1 MVSVL
6 RVVAMAALSSSEK
19 SAHTKST
26 LSPECL
32 AVRQQLD
39 AYVDGEVSETEAA
52 EVVAHVDDCPLC
64 YQAEADLRNFLA
76 SVSHSQL
83 PVLASRRLRLRI
95 AQLFASQHAGERRDS
110 IGDR

>member
-1 MVSVL
+1 MLSVL

-19 SAHTKST
+19 PAHAKST

-39 AYVDGEVSETEAA
+39 AYVDGEVSEAEAA
-52 EVVAHVDDCPLC
+52 EVVAHVGDCPLC
-64 YQAEADLRNFLA
+64 QQAEADLRRFLA

-95 AQLFASQHAGERRDS
+95 AQLFAAQQTREVRDS
-110 IGDR
+110 VGGN